1 VAPPPVP
8 VFHRVGGVSLFLL
21 SLPVAVHCMLAYGV
35 QLGDLRVAVHSLAGC
50 FFYGAFAAALLHLVS
65 SQHGEWRRGLG
76 RQIAKASSSNATASR
91 KVTGSSTANS

>member
-1 VAPPPVP
+1 MHGRWLAAVRPRLGGLRLELLTALAPADGPYLPQ
-8 VFHRVGGVSLFLL
+8 FLL
-21 SLPVAVHCMLAYGV
+21 PAVSKPWPELAEE
-35 QLGDLRVAVHSLAGC
+35 LDAM
-50 FFYGAFAAALLHLVS
+50 ALLHLVS